1 MSNTLPPL
9 LQPVLASNY
18 PLRPR
23 LLFLL
28 QRQAGATVEQFE
40 QALTRCRRQFPA
52 DAVATGAVIA
62 RAGIRIEEE
71 QAFIGKIFRGAPV
84 APIDGYLALDLESY
98 APSDADFERLIALA
112 KTALEP
118 ASGVI
123 DLPQSTV
130 YAGIVNLAIPGYA
143 PIAMIL
149 LLNHAAHLTQLQY
162 NEWWVHHG
170 DDHRQMNRG
179 QVGYHQ
185 LHSAPEY
192 NDRAAQASGAKAS
205 EQRIID
211 MMYLGDIKYA
221 VSAGDPESPDTKR
234 VGAEIGQHVG
244 FNGLRG
250 SFFRE
255 L

>member
-1 MSNTLPPL
+1 MSNTLPSL

-28 QRQAGATVEQFE
+28 QRQSGATVEQFE
-40 QALTRCRRQFPA
+40 QALIRCREQFPA
-52 DAVATGAVIA
+52 AVSAGSIIA

-71 QAFIGKIFRGAPV
+71 QVFIGKIFQGAPV

-98 APSDADFERLIALA
+98 VPNDADFERLLDLA
-112 KTALEP
+112 RTCLEP

-149 LLNHAAHLTQLQY
+149 ILNHAAHLTQLQY

-179 QVGYHQ
+179 QAGYHQ

-192 NDRAAQASGAKAS
+192 NDLAAKASGASAS

-211 MMYLGDIKYA
+211 MMYLGDIKHA
-221 VSAGDPESPDTKR
+221 VSAGDPDSADTQR

-244 FNGLRG
+244 FSGLRG